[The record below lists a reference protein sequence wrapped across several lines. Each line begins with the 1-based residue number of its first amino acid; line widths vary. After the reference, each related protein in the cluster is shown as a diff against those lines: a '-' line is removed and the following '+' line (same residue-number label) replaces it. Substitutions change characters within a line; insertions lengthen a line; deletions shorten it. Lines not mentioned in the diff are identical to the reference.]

1 MPDINKW
8 VAQEHTDPTLRG
20 HLIELDPWTEEQA
33 VRMAQQEGQELTDDH
48 LAIIRYLRDC
58 YADHGGT
65 INARLLMRSLEEEFA
80 GLGGH
85 KFLYNLFPMGPI
97 AQATHY
103 AGLPMPPGTRDPS
116 FGSTH

>member
-1 MPDINKW
+1 MLDINKW
-8 VAQEHTDPTLRG
+8 VNMESAGAAQRG
-20 HLIELDPWTEEQA
+20 HLVELDPWTETEA
-33 VRMAQQEGQELTDDH
+33 IKMAHDEGLELSDDH

-58 YADHGGT
+58 YADHGGA
-65 INARLLMRSLEEEFA
+65 INARLLMRTLEEEFA

>member
-1 MPDINKW
+1 MLDINKM
-8 VAQEHTDPTLRG
+8 VAQENGEASTRG
-20 HLIELDPWTEEQA
+20 HLIELDAWTEEQA
-33 VRMAQQEGQELTDDH
+33 IAMAKQDGLELSDDH

-65 INARLLMRSLEEEFA
+65 INARMLAHTLEEEFS

-85 KFLYNLFPMGPI
+85 RFLYTLFPLGPI
-97 AQATHY
+97 DQASRY
-103 AGLPMPPGTRDPS
+103 AGLPIPPGTRDPS